1 MTNFPI
7 NEVIPQIKEVLQD
20 KSNLIIEA
28 PAGAGKSTI
37 VPISL
42 LKETWLDDKMIIV
55 LEPRRVAA
63 IAVATQMARLLGQKV
78 GQTVGYQI
86 KLDSKKSSNTKVLVV
101 TEGILTR
108 MIQSDQALE
117 NCACVIFD
125 EFHERSINTDLGLAL
140 CLQSQELLREDLKI
154 VLMSATLQSKMLQET
169 LSGFEL
175 IKSDGRMF
183 EVQDIYLPLD
193 IKHPSIKDL
202 DKLLESIVLKAL
214 RENEGDILVFLA
226 GFKEISNLKKLLELS
241 LKEDVLVTSLHSN
254 LSKEEQ
260 NLSINKNEKRKVIL
274 STNIAQTSLTIEGV
288 KVVIDSGL
296 EKVSRYDFTTGMDHL
311 EYSFI
316 CEDSATQRAGRAGRL
331 SKGVCYKLW
340 HQKRILNP
348 SSTPEILRVDL
359 SPFILDTSLW
369 GVQDLEELTLLD
381 KPKKEF
387 ENSSKSLL
395 KSLELLDK
403 KGNITSLGE
412 DVLNLGINPRLGF
425 MILKANELGFAKQAC
440 IVASLLIEND
450 ILKTDSKDFMT
461 RFEAVYEQTNLNNVN
476 LNRLEVVKKQADM
489 FFTRLNKIKEIKREK
504 SFDKNLLGIILL
516 FAYPDRLAKKRV
528 NADNIYALSNK
539 KAALINDDTLQKN
552 EYLVAVNISAKQTN
566 SYINQ
571 ALAIDFK
578 LLDKYLKNHFTT
590 SIESINKDNFELYEV
605 LKFEQLV
612 ISYKKASSISKEEYI
627 NAILDFIKTKGVK
640 QTLNF
645 DKKAL
650 SFQNRINFYNNAK
663 RQNYKC
669 DLDLMD
675 FSDEYLSNSVEI
687 WLKPFLSSIEKFED
701 LQKLDIYRIL
711 LSNINY
717 EVLQSFDNQLPT
729 HICVP
734 SGSKIKIDYT
744 DSLCAILAVKIQE
757 VFSLHQT
764 PMILNNQIPLTIHLL
779 TPAQRPIQITQDL
792 KSFWDNSYEE
802 VRKELRGKYKKHYWP
817 QNPSE
822 AVPTNRVKKNM

>member
-7 NEVIPQIKEVLQD
+7 NEVIPQIKEVLQN

-63 IAVATQMARLLGQKV
+63 IAVATQMARLLGQEV

-140 CLQSQELLREDLKI
+140 CLQAQELLREDLKI
-154 VLMSATLQSKMLQET
+154 VLMSATLQSKILQET

-226 GFKEISNLKKLLELS
+226 GFKEISNLKKLLEFS
-241 LKEDVLVTSLHSN
+241 LKEDVLITSLHSN

-316 CEDSATQRAGRAGRL
+316 CEDSAIQRAGRAGRL

-359 SPFILDTSLW
+359 SSFILDSSLW

-381 KPKKEF
+381 RPKKEF

-395 KSLELLDK
+395 KSLELLDE

-412 DVLNLGINPRLGF
+412 DALNLGIHPRLGF

-461 RFEAVYEQTNLNNVN
+461 RFEAVYEQTNLNNIN
-476 LNRLEVVKKQADM
+476 LNRLKTVKKQADI

-571 ALAIDFK
+571 ALAVDFK
-578 LLDKYLKNHFTT
+578 LLEKYLKNHFTT

-612 ISYKKASSISKEEYI
+612 ISYKKASTISKEDYI

-650 SFQNRINFYNNAK
+650 SLQNRINFYNNAK

-675 FSDEYLSNSVEI
+675 FSDEYLSNSVEV

-701 LQKLDIYRIL
+701 LQKLDIYTIL

-744 DSLCAILAVKIQE
+744 DSSCAILAVKIQE
-757 VFSLHQT
+757 VFSLHET

-817 QNPSE
+817 QNPYE

>member
-7 NEVIPQIKEVLQD
+7 NEVIPQIKEVLQN

-63 IAVATQMARLLGQKV
+63 IAVATQMARLLGQEV

-140 CLQSQELLREDLKI
+140 CLQAQELLREDLKI
-154 VLMSATLQSKMLQET
+154 VLMSATLQSKILQET

-226 GFKEISNLKKLLELS
+226 GFKEISNLKKLLEFS
-241 LKEDVLVTSLHSN
+241 LKEDVLITSLHSN

-316 CEDSATQRAGRAGRL
+316 CEDSAIQRAGRAGRL

-359 SPFILDTSLW
+359 SSFILDSSLW

-381 KPKKEF
+381 RPKKEF

-395 KSLELLDK
+395 KSLELLDE

-412 DVLNLGINPRLGF
+412 DALNLGIHPRLGF

-461 RFEAVYEQTNLNNVN
+461 RFEAVYEQTNLNNIN
-476 LNRLEVVKKQADM
+476 LNRLKTVKKQADI

-571 ALAIDFK
+571 ALVVDFK
-578 LLDKYLKNHFTT
+578 LLEKYLKNHFTT
-590 SIESINKDNFELYEV
+590 SIESINKDNFQLYEV

-612 ISYKKASSISKEEYI
+612 ISYKKASTISKEDYI

-650 SFQNRINFYNNAK
+650 SLQNRINFYNNAK

-675 FSDEYLSNSVEI
+675 FSDEYLSNSVEV

-701 LQKLDIYRIL
+701 LQKLDIYTIL

-744 DSLCAILAVKIQE
+744 DSSCAILAVKIQE
-757 VFSLHQT
+757 VFSLHET

-817 QNPSE
+817 QNPYE